1 MRSLFA
7 CALLVFAFTAAGHA
21 HATEVTTTYTVNGI
35 DQPLILHL
43 PFTEIGSMARADLGV
58 DGTDELMVASGLNE
72 VPTIAVLR
80 LDGSLIGSFLP
91 YDVRFQ
97 RGVSVAAGDVT
108 GDGLAEIVTGTFY
121 GGGPHVR
128 VFDRFG
134 VLITQFFAYDPSFRG
149 GVSVA
154 INDTN
159 NDGANE
165 IVTVP
170 GPTGGPHV
178 RVFRFDGT
186 LISESFV
193 SDAADT
199 NGLVLETHGDQLL
212 IRDFDEADTGT
223 LRLDR
228 DNEAI
233 AVTVRKRRNPRR
245 ERHIYVNLSEQRLYA
260 YNNGLIDHTYLI
272 SSGRPGFPTPTGEY
286 AVMRKLHWHDYKWYD
301 RAGNLLYNLPN
312 VEFNL
317 EFKRHYYIHYAYWHN
332 NFGRRMSGGCVNA
345 PYDGV
350 RQTYEWADVGTPV
363 VIE

>member
-7 CALLVFAFTAAGHA
+7 CALLALALTAGPVQAAEVTAAR
-21 HATEVTTTYTVNGI
+21 VI
-35 DQPLILHL
+35 DGVEHPLVLHL
-43 PFTEIGSMARADLGV
+43 PFTEIGSMARADLGI
-58 DGTDELMVASGLNE
+58 DGTDELLVASGLNE
-72 VPTIAVLR
+72 VPTVAVLR
-80 LDGSLIGSFLP
+80 LDGSLIGSFSP
-91 YDVRFQ
+91 YDARFQ
-97 RGVSVAAGDVT
+97 RGIYVAVGDIT
-108 GDGLAEIVTGTFY
+108 GDGLTEIVTGTFY

-134 VLITQFFAYDPSFRG
+134 VLVSQFFAYDPGFRG

-159 NDGANE
+159 NDGTNE
-165 IVTVP
+165 IVTAP

-178 RVFRFDGT
+178 RVFRFDGA
-186 LISESFV
+186 LVSESFV
-193 SDAADT
+193 ASATDT
-199 NGLVLETHGDQLL
+199 NGLVLETRDEILA

-228 DNEAI
+228 SNEAMTV
-233 AVTVRKRRNPRR
+233 AVRHRRNPRR
-245 ERHIYVNLSEQRLYA
+245 DQHIYVNLDEQRLYA
-260 YNNGLIDHTYLI
+260 YNDGLIDHTYLI
-272 SSGRPGFPTPTGEY
+272 SSGRPGFPTPTGEF

-301 RAGNLLYNLPN
+301 RTGKLLYNLPN

-317 EFKRHYYIHYAYWHN
+317 EFKRHFYIHYAYWHN

-350 RQTYEWADVGTPV
+350 KQTYEWASIGTPV